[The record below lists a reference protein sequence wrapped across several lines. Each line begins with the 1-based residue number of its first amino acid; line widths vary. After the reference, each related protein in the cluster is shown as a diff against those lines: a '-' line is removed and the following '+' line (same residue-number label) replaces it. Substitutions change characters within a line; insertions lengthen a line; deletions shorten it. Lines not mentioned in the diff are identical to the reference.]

1 MPTFS
6 RFSGDAIRGPA
17 ACLDKIV
24 MTILQSHMSW
34 NEPALSAGPVPLWF
48 QIAERLRAAIA
59 AGEFRPGDPLPS
71 EADINAAFRVSR
83 TTARASLDRLK
94 QEGLISRRSGRGSIV
109 LKPRVEQPVNELASF
124 AEDMRRRGLRASY
137 ATFSAD
143 WAVATAEAAEA
154 LQLAAGARAFRIS
167 RLLLADDE
175 PMGMSESWLA
185 PGLLG
190 ARAPTPEELDRGS
203 LYEWL
208 ARHCGARIAGAR
220 QFVEAASADAAMAR
234 RLDVAPGAALLVARR
249 LSRAPDGDP
258 IEYVVMHYRADRYRF
273 SIDLTR
279 PQQRE

>member
-1 MPTFS
+1 
-6 RFSGDAIRGPA
+6 
-17 ACLDKIV
+17 
-24 MTILQSHMSW
+24 MTILQLRMSW

-71 EADINAAFRVSR
+71 EADIN
-83 TTARASLDRLK
+83 
-94 QEGLISRRSGRGSIV
+94 GRGSIV

-154 LQLAAGARAFRIS
+154 LQLPAGARAFGIS

-175 PMGMSESWLA
+175 PMGMSDSWLA

-279 PQQRE
+279 LQQRE